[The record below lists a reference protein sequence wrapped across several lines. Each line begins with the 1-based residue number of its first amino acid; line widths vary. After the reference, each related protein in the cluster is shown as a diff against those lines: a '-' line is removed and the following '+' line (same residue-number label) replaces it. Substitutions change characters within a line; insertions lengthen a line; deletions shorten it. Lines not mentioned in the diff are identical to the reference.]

1 MLYYFIFYIPGS
13 MGSLLATIIRSQ
25 NDKNFK
31 FIGFKNDTAHDYVK
45 NTFTNTHTYDD
56 YVNFSKKKKSLKK
69 HLAENKKENSNI
81 QTLSIDW
88 CEPFINYKSR
98 GSKKVIC
105 FISDE
110 KLKLN
115 YFYYKLKEITLKN
128 VENTKYNFNIDKN
141 HKNYE
146 KIVFMKTITW
156 WMNKEKKYICMF
168 PSIDMTTT
176 INNKDYT
183 QLKKICAI
191 TDQKLLDIII
201 DDYVKKQRDYIDK
214 FPEFSAFIK
223 KYMYKN
229 S

>member
-1 MLYYFIFYIPGS
+1 MNYFIFYIPGS
-13 MGSLLATIIRSQ
+13 MGSLLATIIHSQ
-25 NDKNFK
+25 NDKNFQ
-31 FIGFKNDTAHDYVK
+31 FTGFKNNTAHDYVT
-45 NTFTNTHTYDD
+45 NIFTNTHNYDD
-56 YVNFSKKKKSLKK
+56 YVSFSKSKKSLKK
-69 HLAENKKENSNI
+69 HLAENKKENSKI

-88 CEPFINYKSR
+88 CEPFVNYKSR
-98 GSKKVIC
+98 DSKKIIC
-105 FISDE
+105 YISDE
-110 KLKLN
+110 KLRFN
-115 YFYYKLKEITLKN
+115 HFYYKLKEITLKN

-156 WMNKEKKYICMF
+156 WMNKEKKYLCMF
-168 PSIDMTTT
+168 PSIDMTTI

-201 DDYVKKQRDYIDK
+201 DDYVKKQRNYIDK